1 MHEHERSGLRSY
13 IYMRPKCLRV
23 RNPGKQFFANRT
35 VGINRFWQVPTQIP
49 AVEEERQATFSYPE
63 LLYAHLLDA
72 DGSRLTYTHF
82 TSRVVFR
89 SLIEIS
95 FNRPIY
101 IQRNKVSSCKT
112 LRKTCEIFVFF
123 QVYKVGVVLN
133 KIGRYPIGTYPSQS
147 TCNGVVF
154 TFSQGQSG
162 DSVRD
167 GLVRGIIF
175 SIPSSNHNSINNP
188 GISGIPGDH
197 NKMSNII

>member
-1 MHEHERSGLRSY
+1 
-13 IYMRPKCLRV
+13 
-23 RNPGKQFFANRT
+23 
-35 VGINRFWQVPTQIP
+35 
-49 AVEEERQATFSYPE
+49 
-63 LLYAHLLDA
+63 
-72 DGSRLTYTHF
+72 
-82 TSRVVFR
+82 
-89 SLIEIS
+89 
-95 FNRPIY
+95 
-101 IQRNKVSSCKT
+101 
-112 LRKTCEIFVFF
+112 VFF

>member
-101 IQRNKVSSCKT
+101 IQRNKV
-112 LRKTCEIFVFF
+112 
-123 QVYKVGVVLN
+123 YKVGVVLN